1 MIMTAAGIGLLRDRG
16 RVQKIGRALA
26 LVFLWIIILS
36 CFSETRSAAITKIR
50 LSQSN
55 VGLNSAPL
63 WIAIS
68 HGFFKKYGLEVEPV
82 YVRNS
87 TIQMMALT
95 TGEVQLSN
103 TGGTPALNAAAT
115 GYDLKL
121 VATFTH
127 DAYWDIVV
135 KPDIKAPEDLRGKE
149 LGVTNIGGTT
159 WIGAILGLEYLQLNP
174 ERDRIKL
181 QAIGD
186 QTVLAQA
193 LSSGRIDAVL
203 IDPSF
208 TRLLK
213 AKGFRV
219 LTELSRAHIP
229 FASSSLVVSRNYLQQ
244 EPATVEQVLKGL
256 IEGTA
261 FIYDPAN
268 REVVHKLFA
277 DRFKISDAASVNA
290 TLQDLEKLLAKKPYP
305 DLAGLR
311 NIQRVLKY
319 NPAVAKVKIEDLV
332 DDRIYRKL
340 EESGFIDGAYRF
352 GKGK

>member
-1 MIMTAAGIGLLRDRG
+1 MPPLSIDLSPRPARLVVQEVIAKALRL
-16 RVQKIGRALA
+16 IFLA
-26 LVFLWIIILS
+26 VVFA
-36 CFSETRSAAITKIR
+36 CFSEGQAASATKLR

-55 VGLNSAPL
+55 VGLTSAPL
-63 WIAIS
+63 WFAIS
-68 HGFFKKYGLEVEPV
+68 QGFFKKYGLEVEPV

-95 TGEVQLSN
+95 TGEVQLSH
-103 TGGTPALNAAAT
+103 TGGTPALNAAAN

-127 DAYWDIVV
+127 GVYWDIVA
-135 KPDIKAPEDLRGKE
+135 KPEIKTPEDLRGKE

-159 WIGAILGLEYLQLNP
+159 WIGAVLALEHFNLNP
-174 ERDRIKL
+174 DRDRIKL
-181 QAIGD
+181 QALGD

-208 TRLLK
+208 TRQLQSR
-213 AKGFRV
+213 GFRQ
-219 LTELSRAHIP
+219 LAELSRANIP

-244 EPATVEQVLKGL
+244 QAEVVEQVLKGL

-261 FIYDPAN
+261 FVYNPAN
-268 REVVHKLFA
+268 QKVVLKLFA
-277 DRFKISDAASVNA
+277 ERLKITDAASA
-290 TLQDLEKLLAKKPYP
+290 KETLQDLEKLLAKKPYP

-319 NPAVAKVKIEDLV
+319 NPAVAKVRVEDLV

-340 EESGFIDGAYRF
+340 EESGFIDGAYQF